1 MEMNLSKLQDT
12 VKEKEPNVSTG
23 SQRVGHDLVT
33 EQQQKEGKK
42 HAFKIEQWGLPWQSS
57 G

>member
-1 MEMNLSKLQDT
+1 M
-12 VKEKEPNVSTG
+12 KEKEPSVSMG

-33 EQQQKEGKK
+33 KQEKEGKK
-42 HAFKIEQWGLPWQSS
+42 HAFKIEQWGLPWWSS

>member
-1 MEMNLSKLQDT
+1 MRLLDSITKSMEMNFSKLQEI
-12 VKEKEPNVSTG
+12 VKQKEPNVSMG

-42 HAFKIEQWGLPWQSS
+42 HAFK
-57 G
+57 